1 MQHPPLY
8 EVKIE
13 DLLISTDPALL
24 PFETILGFLRQESY
38 WAQGRRPETM
48 RAAIENSLN
57 FGLYRQGQLLAY
69 ARVVSDYCTFA
80 WLCDVFVLPQARGQQ
95 LGKHLIRAVTAHP
108 ALNVKNF
115 LLATSDAHGLYE
127 RYGGFAPLD
136 KPEKW
141 MIKHAAG

>member
-1 MQHPPLY
+1 MQLPPVY
-8 EVKIE
+8 EVKTE
-13 DLLISTDPALL
+13 DLFISTDPALL
-24 PFETILGFLRQESY
+24 PFETILGFLSQESY
-38 WAQGRRPETM
+38 WAKGRRPETM

-80 WLCDVFVLPQARGQQ
+80 WLCDVFVLPQARGLQ